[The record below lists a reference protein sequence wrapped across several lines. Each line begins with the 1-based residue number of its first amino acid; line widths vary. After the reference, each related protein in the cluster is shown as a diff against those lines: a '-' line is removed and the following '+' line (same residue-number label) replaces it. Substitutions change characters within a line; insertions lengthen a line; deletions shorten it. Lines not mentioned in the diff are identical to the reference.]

1 MVLLSA
7 PLFLWTITKTKTK
20 TNTTHFP
27 LNYDTSSIFKTQPS
41 FRDVKMCVSESINT
55 AYQSL
60 NICYYKSNIIYYKVF
75 TRCLQLGARALT
87 QMQNTHR
94 HTHTHKQEHGV
105 GGLFGPL
112 IPPSGSQHT
121 TMESLGRGFK

>member
-1 MVLLSA
+1 M
-7 PLFLWTITKTKTK
+7 PLYFYEPLPKPKPK
-20 TNTTHFP
+20 QTTHFP
-27 LNYDTSSIFKTQPS
+27 LNYDTSSIFKIQPS
-41 FRDVKMCVSESINT
+41 FRDVKMCISESIST

-75 TRCLQLGARALT
+75 TGCLQLGAHALT

-94 HTHTHKQEHGV
+94 HTHAHKQEHGL

-121 TMESLGRGFK
+121 TMESLGRGSK